1 MSEKESKSRSTK
13 ISSSGGQ
20 DEWRRGLKALEA
32 NSLEKLQ
39 RALPA
44 LEREV
49 SLLFCFTFR
58 VVVRP
63 GDCVKIVPC
72 VVFVYIKLGNEAF
85 EFQGFLRFCVPVQP
99 HR

>member
-1 MSEKESKSRSTK
+1 MSEKELKSRSTK

-49 SLLFCFTFR
+49 SILFCFTFR
-58 VVVRP
+58 GVVRP
-63 GDCVKIVPC
+63 GDWVKIVAVLYLC
-72 VVFVYIKLGNEAF
+72 V
-85 EFQGFLRFCVPVQP
+85 
-99 HR
+99 